1 MMKIAHINP
10 SFIKV
15 PVQMLLGGKDQ
26 LISNK
31 AAIDYFNGLGTN
43 DRDLLVHE
51 DLDHLIIHDKRYQ

>member
-1 MMKIAHINP
+1 
-10 SFIKV
+10 
-15 PVQMLLGGKDQ
+15 MLLGGKDQ